1 MHDMMMGHL
10 EKFKGG
16 DEYDVV
22 SKWRKMICRY
32 GKPGM
37 AKAVKRQMNKCARK
51 TAKLVA
57 LVG

>member
-1 MHDMMMGHL
+1 MMMEHL
-10 EKFKGG
+10 EKLKGS

-32 GKPGM
+32 GKPGI

>member
-1 MHDMMMGHL
+1 
-10 EKFKGG
+10 
-16 DEYDVV
+16 
-22 SKWRKMICRY
+22 MICRY
-32 GKPGM
+32 SKPGM